1 MPELPSPHLPEMVV
15 PVRALSNQIE
25 LFNHLLSIV
34 LVSNLKSYSCVK
46 ILYIIQEYLINR
58 GESPRDVMV
67 KELNCRIVV
76 IEIELPSAIT
86 STVGQIP

>member
-76 IEIELPSAIT
+76 N
-86 STVGQIP
+86 